1 MAAALWKLGQHDNA
15 HAAMERFMALKRQKM
30 TRYPGSD
37 AEQWRAYFLRLIPI
51 TDHATLEKL
60 FEGLRKAG
68 LPV

>member
-1 MAAALWKLGQHDNA
+1 MT
-15 HAAMERFMALKRQKM
+15 LKRQKM
-30 TRYPGSD
+30 ARYPGDD
-37 AEQWRAYFLRLIPI
+37 AEQWRSYFLRLIPI